1 MTVEV
6 VEIGPP
12 VGAVTVSIGGAG
24 TAGVAVGTPV
34 GANRLDDLTDVDAT
48 TAGLTGHTLVKAADG
63 QWRPAAPPAAAVYT
77 HTQTTPAAS
86 WSGTHGLGRY
96 PQAILLDAAGKRFL
110 ADLEFPTVN
119 TYSVTHAEPLAGALH
134 LQ

>member
-6 VEIGPP
+6 VE
-12 VGAVTVSIGGAG
+12 VGATTG
-24 TAGVAVGTPV
+24 TTLTGVGVALT
-34 GANRLDDLTDVDAT
+34 ALDDLTDVSGA
-48 TAGLTGHTLVKAADG
+48 TAGLTGQTLVKQASG
-63 QWRPAAPPAAAVYT
+63 QWQPATPAAATGYT
-77 HTQTTPAAS
+77 HTQVTAAAS

-96 PQAILLDAAGKRFL
+96 PQAILLDPTGKRFL

-119 TYSVTHAEPLAGALH
+119 TFSVTHAEPLAGALH